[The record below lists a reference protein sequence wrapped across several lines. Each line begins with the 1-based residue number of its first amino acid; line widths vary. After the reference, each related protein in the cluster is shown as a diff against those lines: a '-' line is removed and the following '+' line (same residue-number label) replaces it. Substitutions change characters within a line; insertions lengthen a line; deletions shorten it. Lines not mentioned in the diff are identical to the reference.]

1 VVPSDGGVAAIVGL
15 VIGKIIPSSRVA
27 VKITNIRLFIA
38 LSDKVI
44 EHETAAL
51 AGEGIQTSTKTEG

>member
-1 VVPSDGGVAAIVGL
+1 VLPSDGGVAAIVGV
-15 VIGKIIPSSRVA
+15 VIGKTIPSSRVA
-27 VKITNIRLFIA
+27 VKITNNRLFIT

-51 AGEGIQTSTKTEG
+51 AGEGSTTFTKTEG

>member
-1 VVPSDGGVAAIVGL
+1 MA
-15 VIGKIIPSSRVA
+15 A
-27 VKITNIRLFIA
+27 VKITNNRLFIT

-51 AGEGIQTSTKTEG
+51 VGEGSTTFTKTEG